1 MSVSNFWDAADSR
14 EFRLFPCAPHLV
26 ISSRAVAMVVI
37 CLGPCCVPLHA
48 LVPFLI
54 GMAHQRGYLRSIKK
68 EWFTWRWLKPRLMR
82 AVGMRVSP
90 EVLAKTAVKP
100 SHVHV
105 ETKHCEDDCHKCD

>member
-1 MSVSNFWDAADSR
+1 MAESFTNFSDRAPFLAAD
-14 EFRLFPCAPHLV
+14 
-26 ISSRAVAMVVI
+26 AMVVI

-48 LVPFLI
+48 LLPFLI

-82 AVGMRVSP
+82 LVGLSVSA

-100 SHVHV
+100 SQG
-105 ETKHCEDDCHKCD
+105 EAKHCEDNCHKCD

>member
-1 MSVSNFWDAADSR
+1 
-14 EFRLFPCAPHLV
+14 
-26 ISSRAVAMVVI
+26 
-37 CLGPCCVPLHA
+37 
-48 LVPFLI
+48 
-54 GMAHQRGYLRSIKK
+54 
-68 EWFTWRWLKPRLMR
+68 MR

>member
-14 EFRLFPCAPHLV
+14 EFRLFPSAPRLF
-26 ISSRAVAMVVI
+26 IFSRAVAMVVI

-105 ETKHCEDDCHKCD
+105 ETKHSEDDCHKCD

>member
-1 MSVSNFWDAADSR
+1 VPELGFSLAHLR
-14 EFRLFPCAPHLV
+14 TAPLI

-82 AVGMRVSP
+82 AVGMSVDP